1 MRHILLITCS
11 LYEVT
16 LGQTTMTGKVSIDS
30 TNAVDLALSEIYS
43 LYLEVP
49 QWIEC
54 DISDKSCK
62 SDINKLLEDV
72 RKDIV
77 DNRIKKVHT
86 DIQIDEYN
94 YFQVYVEWVEMFSGE
109 SDE

>member
-1 MRHILLITCS
+1 MRHILLITSS

-16 LGQTTMTGKVSIDS
+16 LGQTTMTGKVAIDS
-30 TNAVDLALSEIYS
+30 ANAVDLALSEIYS
-43 LYLEVP
+43 LYLEIP

-54 DISDKSCK
+54 DISDKE
-62 SDINKLLEDV
+62 DINRLIEDI

-94 YFQVYVEWVEMFSGE
+94 YFQVYMEWVEMFSGE
-109 SDE
+109 GNE

>member
-1 MRHILLITCS
+1 MRHILLITVS
-11 LYEVT
+11 LYEVI
-16 LGQTTMTGKVSIDS
+16 LGQTTMTGKVAIDN

-43 LYLEVP
+43 FYLQLPE
-49 QWIEC
+49 WIEC
-54 DISDKSCK
+54 DISDKG
-62 SDINKLLEDV
+62 DINKLREDV
-72 RKDIV
+72 RRDIV

-109 SDE
+109 DD

>member
-1 MRHILLITCS
+1 
-11 LYEVT
+11 
-16 LGQTTMTGKVSIDS
+16 MTGKVAIDS

-43 LYLEVP
+43 LYLQLP

-54 DISDKSCK
+54 DISDKGCK

-72 RKDIV
+72 RRDIV

-94 YFQVYVEWVEMFSGE
+94 YFQVYMEWVEMFSGE
-109 SDE
+109 GNE

>member
-1 MRHILLITCS
+1 MRYILLITCS

-16 LGQTTMTGKVSIDS
+16 LGQTTMTGKVAIDS

-43 LYLEVP
+43 LYLEIP
-49 QWIEC
+49 EWIEC
-54 DISDKSCK
+54 DISDKE
-62 SDINKLLEDV
+62 DINKLLEDV
-72 RKDIV
+72 RRDIV

-109 SDE
+109 GYE

>member
-16 LGQTTMTGKVSIDS
+16 LGQTTMTGKVAIDS
-30 TNAVDLALSEIYS
+30 INAVDLALSEIYS
-43 LYLEVP
+43 LYLQLPE
-49 QWIEC
+49 WIEC

-62 SDINKLLEDV
+62 SDINRLLEEV
-72 RKDIV
+72 RRDIV

-86 DIQIDEYN
+86 DIQIDKHN
-94 YFQVYVEWVEMFSGE
+94 YFQVYMEWVEMFSGE
-109 SDE
+109 GNE

>member
-30 TNAVDLALSEIYS
+30 ANAVDLALSEIYS
-43 LYLEVP
+43 LYLELP

-54 DISDKSCK
+54 DISDKE
-62 SDINKLLEDV
+62 DINNLIEEI
-72 RKDIV
+72 RRDIV
-77 DNRIKKVHT
+77 DNRIKTVHT

>member
-30 TNAVDLALSEIYS
+30 INAVDLALSEIYK
-43 LYLEVP
+43 LYLELP

-54 DISDKSCK
+54 DISDKE
-62 SDINKLLEDV
+62 DINSLIEEI
-72 RKDIV
+72 RRDIV
-77 DNRIKKVHT
+77 DNKIKKVHT
-86 DIQIDEYN
+86 DLQIDEHN
-94 YFQVYVEWVEMFSGE
+94 YFQVYIEWVEMFSGE
-109 SDE
+109 GNEW

>member
-43 LYLEVP
+43 LYLELP

-54 DISDKSCK
+54 DISDKR
-62 SDINKLLEDV
+62 DINNLIEEI

-86 DIQIDEYN
+86 DIQIDEHN
-94 YFQVYVEWVEMFSGE
+94 YFQVYMEWVLLL
-109 SDE
+109 

>member
-1 MRHILLITCS
+1 MRHILLITSS

-30 TNAVDLALSEIYS
+30 INAVDLALSEIYS
-43 LYLEVP
+43 LYLELP

-54 DISDKSCK
+54 DISDKE
-62 SDINKLLEDV
+62 DINSLIEEI

-86 DIQIDEYN
+86 DVQIDEYN

-109 SDE
+109 GE

>member
-16 LGQTTMTGKVSIDS
+16 LGQTTMTGKVAIDS
-30 TNAVDLALSEIYS
+30 INAVDLALSEIYN
-43 LYLEVP
+43 LYLELP

-54 DISDKSCK
+54 DISDKE
-62 SDINKLLEDV
+62 DINSLIEEI

-86 DIQIDEYN
+86 DTQIDEYN
-94 YFQVYVEWVEMFSGE
+94 YFQVYVEWVEMFSGDGNE
-109 SDE
+109 W

>member
-1 MRHILLITCS
+1 MRNILLITSS

-16 LGQTTMTGKVSIDS
+16 LGQTTMTGKVAIDS

-43 LYLEVP
+43 LYLELP

-54 DISDKSCK
+54 GISDKE
-62 SDINKLLEDV
+62 DINSLIEEI
-72 RKDIV
+72 RKDII
-77 DNRIKKVHT
+77 DNKIKSVHT

-94 YFQVYVEWVEMFSGE
+94 HFQVYVEWVEMFSG
-109 SDE
+109 

>member
-1 MRHILLITCS
+1 MRNILLITSS

-16 LGQTTMTGKVSIDS
+16 LGQTTMTGKVAIDS

-43 LYLEVP
+43 LYLELP

-54 DISDKSCK
+54 DISGK
-62 SDINKLLEDV
+62 EDV
-72 RKDIV
+72 NNLIEEIRKDIV

-86 DIQIDEYN
+86 DMQIDEYN

-109 SDE
+109 GNE

>member
-11 LYEVT
+11 LYEVI
-16 LGQTTMTGKVSIDS
+16 LGQTTMTGKVAIDS
-30 TNAVDLALSEIYS
+30 VNAVGLALSEVYS
-43 LYLEVP
+43 LYLELP

-54 DISDKSCK
+54 DISDKE
-62 SDINKLLEDV
+62 DINRLIEEI

-77 DNRIKKVHT
+77 DNKIKKVHT

-94 YFQVYVEWVEMFSGE
+94 YFQVYMEWVEMFSGE
-109 SDE
+109 GNE

>member
-1 MRHILLITCS
+1 MRHILLITSS

-30 TNAVDLALSEIYS
+30 INAVDLALSEIYS
-43 LYLEVP
+43 LYLELP

-54 DISDKSCK
+54 DISDKE
-62 SDINKLLEDV
+62 DINSLIEEV
-72 RKDIV
+72 RRDIV
-77 DNRIKKVHT
+77 DNKIKTVHT
-86 DIQIDEYN
+86 DIQIDDYN

-109 SDE
+109 ED